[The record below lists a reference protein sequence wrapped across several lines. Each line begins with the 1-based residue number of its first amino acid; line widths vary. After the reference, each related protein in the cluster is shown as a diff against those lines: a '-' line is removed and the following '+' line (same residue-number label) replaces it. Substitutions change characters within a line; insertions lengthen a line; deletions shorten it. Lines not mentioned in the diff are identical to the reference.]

1 MYRLVR
7 NSPHRRNLIKPEP
20 WCLRLEVR
28 VVTEE
33 AGFTNDGIGADLS
46 LNTSDKTILIF
57 FAEMGGM
64 VEMREMAEMGEGVGQ
79 ETAGGER
86 VADVRR
92 QKQKLGRP
100 ERTEPY
106 KIMELPTSNS
116 NVTEAELREVKRQR
130 ALDQN
135 NVRSQKYRQKKRLEC
150 GDAEELVKRLEKRQE
165 ELKMLELARMEKI
178 RRIKQF
184 YKDQIGAKC
193 GLCTQV
199 LHTVVSQPTPM
210 VTIKEECMINLDLV
224 KTEPP

>member
-1 MYRLVR
+1 M
-7 NSPHRRNLIKPEP
+7 
-20 WCLRLEVR
+20 
-28 VVTEE
+28 VTEE
-33 AGFTNDGIGADLS
+33 TGFTNVGIGADLS

-57 FAEMGGM
+57 FAEMGEM

-79 ETAGGER
+79 ETAGGEH

-106 KIMELPTSNS
+106 KIMELPTNNS
-116 NVTEAELREVKRQR
+116 NVTEAELRGVKRQR

-178 RRIKQF
+178 RWIKQF
-184 YKDQIGAKC
+184 YKDQIGTKC